1 MFTQII
7 TMRVPANSIETLRTL
22 ITDEYLP
29 EVQTRSGFVS
39 ANLLE
44 QVDDRNMTHLIIN
57 WETQSD
63 VEAASHTS
71 SLAGSPY
78 SIVARIPGM
87 RVQRHSYLVT
97 VNVEQVMPA

>member
-7 TMRVPANSIETLRTL
+7 TMKVPDGNIERLRAL
-22 ITDEYLP
+22 IADEYLP
-29 EVQTRSGFVS
+29 DVQTRSGFVS

-44 QVDDRNMTHLIIN
+44 QVDDRNTTHLIVN
-57 WETQSD
+57 WETQAS

-97 VNVEQVMPA
+97 VAVEQALSV